1 MKKRKIEEFTEE
13 EIKKG
18 REIGNAIWDIS
29 NCKSTLC
36 SICGEFLLPFY
47 KEIIQ
52 MGKIAQKLNE
62 EIPKSLVIDSNE

>member
-1 MKKRKIEEFTEE
+1 MKRRKIEEFSEE

-18 REIGNAIWDIS
+18 REIGYAIWDIS

-47 KEIIQ
+47 EEIIQ

>member
-1 MKKRKIEEFTEE
+1 MKKRKIEEFSEE
-13 EIKKG
+13 EIRKG
-18 REIGNAIWDIS
+18 REIGDAILDIS

-47 KEIIQ
+47 KKIIQ